1 VAGRPVTPAAPS
13 FPGVP
18 ATKAGRQALIRR
30 VLDAT
35 PVRSQGQLAIEL
47 EARGLAV
54 TQATLSRDLVDVGAI
69 KVRGA
74 DGSLVY
80 AAGDSLAAHEDTD
93 DRLNRLIAELLF
105 SADGSGNLAV
115 LRTPSGA
122 AQYLA
127 SAIDSHGDPDVVG
140 TVAGDDTVLVVA
152 READGGLRL
161 AQKFLDRTHADRGAT
176 TSHQA
181 TVSHQAA
188 VSPQKEHES

>member
-1 VAGRPVTPAAPS
+1 VAGGSVTVPAGAGSPGGGVV
-13 FPGVP
+13 PGAAGVP
-18 ATKAGRQALIRR
+18 ATKAARQALIRR

-54 TQATLSRDLVDVGAI
+54 TQATLSRDLVDVGAV

-74 DGSLVY
+74 DGNLVY
-80 AAGDSLAAHEDTD
+80 AAGDSIAATEDTD
-93 DRLNRLIAELLF
+93 NRLNRLVAELLF
-105 SADGSGNLAV
+105 SADGSANLAV

-122 AQYLA
+122 AQFLA
-127 SAIDSHGDPDVVG
+127 SAIDSHGDPDIVG

-161 AQKFLDRTHADRGAT
+161 AQKFLDSVHSNAVHTTAT
-176 TSHQA
+176 QREHQ
-181 TVSHQAA
+181 S
-188 VSPQKEHES
+188 